1 MLYFHSEKENDEA
14 DSIDAPSAIRKASS
28 VTNLAE
34 MDSNKRKSAVKT
46 FYDVEKLIN
55 LSKSVTIMHFIILL
69 HSMQLF
75 DYSCI
80 SVL

>member
-55 LSKSVTIMHFIILL
+55 LSKSIVFLL
-69 HSMQLF
+69 QLF

-80 SVL
+80 LVL

>member
-55 LSKSVTIMHFIILL
+55 LSKSVTIMHFIL
-69 HSMQLF
+69 
-75 DYSCI
+75 YSYCNFLI
-80 SVL
+80 IHAF